1 MLVLSRKVGEKI
13 LIGND
18 IVVTVVAIDGNRAK
32 IALEAPDQVRILRA
46 ELVGKGWQPKA
57 DVAHEELAGCC

>member
-18 IVVTVVAIDGNRAK
+18 IVVTVVAIDGNRTK

-46 ELVGKGWQPKA
+46 ELVNKGWQHRS
-57 DVAHEELAGCC
+57 DVAHDQLAGCC